1 MKIDFL
7 KGPKVTISAAPDE
20 WELYSADTP
29 EQEQDRD
36 FVAEA
41 LNRGVETLIAHA
53 PTRKDVSYK
62 DIGLL
67 LSGYSAWGAAD
78 TEGHSMVDRILTKV
92 YGDE

>member
-7 KGPKVTISAAPDE
+7 NGPKVTISATPDE
-20 WELYSADTP
+20 WELYGADTP

-36 FVAEA
+36 FVADA

-53 PTRKDVSYK
+53 PTRRDINYK
-62 DIGLL
+62 HIDLL
-67 LSGYSAWGAAD
+67 LSGYRAWGAAD
-78 TEGHSMVDRILTKV
+78 TEGHYMVERILEKV